1 MYPPPFIQ
9 PISLPGVQYRLSP
22 PSSSPAAHMGYNIGN
37 PPPLHP
43 SQQLTWDTI
52 SNQIKYIYLSQA
64 QKHRKYHILEHIYKL
79 ETGGIDSQGLFN
91 TQPPTGESVFA
102 MMLTWRR
109 GAAGCHAAH
118 GMEGAGATGED
129 TVHQIPL
136 KGIEFLPHTQ
146 IFKSLYLSNLMMK
159 TFDISRL
166 FDLIEFIIW
175 NIKTIFKAKVGKI
188 KVIENQS
195 LWQKLNFLKKGS

>member
-1 MYPPPFIQ
+1 MGSYGVMGCKPAFNLQSVVPAHQLTWDKIQVPTPLHPSHQLTWNTIHVPPPFIQ

-22 PSSSPAAHMGYNIGN
+22 PSSSPAAHLGYNIGN

-102 MMLTWRR
+102 MMLT
-109 GAAGCHAAH
+109 
-118 GMEGAGATGED
+118 
-129 TVHQIPL
+129 
-136 KGIEFLPHTQ
+136 
-146 IFKSLYLSNLMMK
+146 
-159 TFDISRL
+159 
-166 FDLIEFIIW
+166 
-175 NIKTIFKAKVGKI
+175 
-188 KVIENQS
+188 
-195 LWQKLNFLKKGS
+195 